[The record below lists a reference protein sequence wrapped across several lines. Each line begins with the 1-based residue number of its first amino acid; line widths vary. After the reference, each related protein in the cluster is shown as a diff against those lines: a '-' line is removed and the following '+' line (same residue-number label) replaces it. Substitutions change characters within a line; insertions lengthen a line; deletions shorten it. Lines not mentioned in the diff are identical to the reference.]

1 LYDSYLYNGEESMT
15 ATPWDFRNKLTVI
28 LNTAEHSGKP
38 FVDVES
44 SNLHTEMG
52 GDPNSNHRMPIFH
65 EVMTRMM
72 RPGDSVL
79 KDAGSGD
86 SATLIVRY
94 ILKNKLRAVE
104 TVAASASPA
113 VL

>member
-1 LYDSYLYNGEESMT
+1 MT
-15 ATPWDFRNKLTVI
+15 PTAWDFRNKLTVI

-38 FVDVES
+38 YVDVES
-44 SNLHTEMG
+44 SNVHTEMG

-79 KDAGSGD
+79 KETGNGHG
-86 SATLIVRY
+86 ATMMIRY
-94 ILKNKLRAVE
+94 ILKNKLRVVE
-104 TVAASASPA
+104 TVATSAPQT
-113 VL
+113 VF

>member
-1 LYDSYLYNGEESMT
+1 MHNSHLNKPEEGMT
-15 ATPWDFRNKLTVI
+15 PTAWDFRNKLTII
-28 LNTAEHSGKP
+28 LNTAEHSGKSY
-38 FVDVES
+38 VDVES

-72 RPGDSVL
+72 RPGDSIL
-79 KDAGSGD
+79 KDTGSGNG
-86 SATLIVRY
+86 ATMMIRY

-104 TVAASASPA
+104 TVAA
-113 VL
+113 

>member
-1 LYDSYLYNGEESMT
+1 MT
-15 ATPWDFRNKLTVI
+15 PTAWDFRNKLTVI

-38 FVDVES
+38 YVDVES

-52 GDPNSNHRMPIFH
+52 GDPNSNYRMPIFH

-72 RPGDSVL
+72 RPGDSIL
-79 KDAGSGD
+79 KDTGSRDG
-86 SATLIVRY
+86 ATMMIRY

-104 TVAASASPA
+104 TVAA
-113 VL
+113 